1 MNHTPKDHI
10 YDLVFIGAGISSA
23 YTILNYLRIQKENPG
38 RTPLKIAVLEKTGE
52 YWMGVPYGKKTGN
65 NPLLITSLREFIAQE
80 DERKHFSDWLS
91 ENKDWV
97 FSAAIP
103 IKGKMMKKWW
113 ADHAEEIAEGNWD
126 DVFIPRKAFGLY
138 LQQEV
143 ENAISEAKSNG
154 QLTIDYLEAQV
165 ERVQNIDQKY
175 EISIMRNNGEFQIIR
190 AQKTV
195 LAVGSPPNVG
205 FWKDQE
211 KLEASGLAYIQ
222 NVYEPGMPK
231 TLEILADI
239 AKKQEIKGKR
249 GVLIIG
255 SNASTLDTLFT
266 FSNEET
272 EENRVDHYYIL
283 SPNASFPHRIS
294 KNQNLIHFE
303 AQNLVLLKE
312 KGNFNAP
319 DILAAVQKDCTDAE
333 ANGFRIS
340 DIFPEISRSMI
351 ACLDCL
357 SMEEQKR
364 FVAKESIEIG
374 KLQRRAGY
382 EYLDVVEMLRSQGRL
397 TMISG
402 RFTRFIEMR
411 GENAVFEYAKGRNGE
426 NAELEI
432 PVQLVINCAGF
443 QDLAN
448 PPKGL
453 IANLIEEGICQTNE
467 SKRGFVMN
475 ENFETNPNFYVMG
488 PLVAGNV
495 NKRLRVWH
503 AESCTRI
510 IALSRQLAE
519 VLVA

>member
-23 YTILNYLRIQKENPG
+23 YTLLNYLRILKENPG
-38 RTPLKIAVLEKTGE
+38 KHPLKIAVLEKTGE
-52 YWMGVPYGKKTGN
+52 YWMGVPYGKKTGS
-65 NPLLITSLREFIAQE
+65 NPLLITSLREFIAQD

-113 ADHAEEIAEGNWD
+113 ADHAEEIAQGNWD

-143 ENAISEAKSNG
+143 ENAITEAKENS
-154 QLTIDYLEAQV
+154 LLSLDYLDAQV
-165 ERVQNIDQKY
+165 EIVRKMGDEYQISLLTNSGEIQK
-175 EISIMRNNGEFQIIR
+175 IS
-190 AQKTV
+190 ASKTV
-195 LAVGSPPNVG
+195 LAVGSPPNIG

-211 KLEASGLAYIQ
+211 KLEASGLTYIQ
-222 NVYEPGMPK
+222 NVYEPGMSK
-231 TLEILADI
+231 TLEILGQI
-239 AKKQEIKGKR
+239 AQKQENKGKR

-294 KNQNLIHFE
+294 KNPTSNQFE
-303 AQNLVLLKE
+303 AKNLVLLKE
-312 KGNFNAP
+312 NGNFNAP
-319 DILAAVQKDCTDAE
+319 DILQAVQKDCAEAE

-402 RFTRFIEMR
+402 RFTRFVEMR
-411 GENAVFEYAKGRNGE
+411 GENAVFEYAQGRNGE
-426 NAELEI
+426 NTELEI
-432 PVQLVINCAGF
+432 PVQLIINCAGF

-453 IANLIEEGICQTNE
+453 ISNLIEEGICQTNE
-467 SKRGFVMN
+467 SKRGFLMN
-475 ENFETNPNFYVMG
+475 ENFETQPNFYIMG

-510 IALSRQLAE
+510 IALSKQLAE